1 MKYRI
6 TPLLIGDMERF
17 TVKTKDHWWNRWH
30 FIFDGSYP
38 RLFSSEDL
46 KKYFKIS
53 VQYKDD
59 IYLAENK
66 VIENCKK

>member
-1 MKYRI
+1 
-6 TPLLIGDMERF
+6 MERF
-17 TVKTKDHWWNRWH
+17 TVETKDHWWNRWH

-53 VQYKDD
+53 VNYKDD
-59 IYLAENK
+59 IDREQSNRKL
-66 VIENCKK
+66 